1 MKRSDPHPDPFPS
14 DRLPDPPQ
22 RGRGA
27 AGKPD
32 GRFEAWSREGADDG
46 WGTAAEP
53 APVTT
58 TFMVDTSRS
67 VISRNDSPDIP
78 FDQSVN
84 PYRGCEHGCPYCYAR
99 PTHAYLGLS
108 PGLDFETRIA
118 YKPEAARQLR
128 DELARPGYRC
138 SPITLGANTDPYQPV
153 ERRLGITREILE
165 VLSETRHPVTVVTKS
180 ALVERDADLLADLA
194 RDGLAEVLLSVTTLD
209 EDLARW
215 LEPRAGRPRRRLA
228 AMRALADAGV
238 PTGVLFAPLIP
249 GLNDHEMEAV
259 LAAAR
264 EAGAQ
269 DAGWV
274 LLRLPLEVEALFRDW
289 LERHEPGRAGR
300 VFSLLRQMRGGRA
313 NDPRFGH
320 RMRGEGPLAEIHRRR
335 FELACARLGLN
346 RTRRSLD
353 CSRFTP
359 PAVSGRQLGLF

>member
-1 MKRSDPHPDPFPS
+1 MKHGNLRPEPFPS
-14 DRLPDPPQ
+14 DRLPAPTQ

-27 AGKPD
+27 ASNPD
-32 GRFEAWSREGADDG
+32 GRFEAWSRENSDDG
-46 WGTAAEP
+46 WAGDADQ

-67 VISRNDSPDIP
+67 VISRNESPDVP

-99 PTHAYLGLS
+99 PTHAWLGLS

-118 YKPEAARQLR
+118 YKPDAATQLR
-128 DELARPGYRC
+128 EELARRGYRC

-153 ERRLGITREILE
+153 ERRLGITRAILE
-165 VLSETRHPVTVVTKS
+165 VLGEARHPVTVVTKS

-194 RDGLAEVLLSVTTLD
+194 RDGLVEVLLSITTLD
-209 EDLARW
+209 EDLARR

-228 AMRALADAGV
+228 AMKALAEAGV

-249 GLNDHEMEAV
+249 GLNDHEMESV

-269 DAGWV
+269 FAGWV

-289 LERHEPGRAGR
+289 LARHQPGRAER

-335 FELACARLGLN
+335 FELACARLDLN

-353 CSRFTP
+353 CGRFVP
-359 PAVSGRQLGLF
+359 PAAEGTQRRLF